1 MNGCEKQSR
10 SFYNYFG
17 NWTRV
22 IDVKTLYDTIAQV
35 NKLYASRQAMTPEYK
50 NIFKAFNLCPL
61 EKLKVVI
68 LGYDPYPQKGVA
80 TGIAFGN
87 KPETKVLSPS
97 LEVLKEALIS
107 PELPHYDN
115 PRFDVTLESWAR
127 QGVLL
132 LNAALTTEVGRTG
145 SHTNLW
151 RPFISTTLRNLSNY
165 TTGIIYVLLGQQAQ
179 SFEPYIDR
187 RFQNIIKERHPAYYV
202 RSAKLMPVDLF
213 VGINKLLYEKNGEK
227 IKWIDE

>member
-22 IDVKTLYDTIAQV
+22 IDVKALYDTIAQV

-132 LNAALTTEVGRTG
+132 LNAALTTEVGKTG
-145 SHTNLW
+145 SHINLW

>member
-1 MNGCEKQSR
+1 MQQGKYFE
-10 SFYNYFG
+10 YFG

-22 IDVKTLYDTIAQV
+22 IDQKVLYNTILEI
-35 NKLYASRQAMTPEYK
+35 NKLYASYRAMTPKYQD
-50 NIFKAFNLCPL
+50 IFKAFNICPL
-61 EKLKVVI
+61 ERLRVVI
-68 LGYDPYPQKGVA
+68 LGYDPYPQKDVA

-87 KPETKVLSPS
+87 KRETEILSPS
-97 LEVLKEALIS
+97 LEILKEALIN
-107 PELPHYDN
+107 PELPHYDS
-115 PRFDVTLESWAR
+115 PKFDITLESWAR

-132 LNAALTTEVGRTG
+132 LNSALTTEVGKTG

-165 TTGIIYVLLGQQAQ
+165 TTGIVYVLLGQQAQ
-179 SFEPYIDR
+179 SFEPYIDK
-187 RFQNIIKERHPAYYV
+187 RFQNVIKEKHPAYYV
-202 RSAKLMPVDLF
+202 RTEKLMPVDLF